1 MFNNKIITKMSNA
14 LEIIQAIMLEKFD
27 LSAERV
33 IPSAR
38 LDEDLMLGSLEQ
50 IELCF
55 LVDEVCGI
63 TTADEDWICIKTVGD
78 LVNFIEAK
86 VN

>member
-1 MFNNKIITKMSNA
+1 MFNNKIITKMSTA

-38 LDEDLMLGSLEQ
+38 LDEDLMLGSLDQ
-50 IELCF
+50 VELCF
-55 LVDEVCGI
+55 TVEEVCNI
-63 TTADEDWICIKTVGD
+63 TTADEDWIGVKTVGD
-78 LVNFIEAK
+78 LFNLIESK

>member
-1 MFNNKIITKMSNA
+1 MSTA
-14 LEIIQAIMLEKFD
+14 LEIIQAMMLEKFD

-38 LDEDLMLGSLEQ
+38 FDEDLERSSLDQ
-50 IELCF
+50 VELC
-55 LVDEVCGI
+55 LAVEEVCNI
-63 TTADEDWICIKTVGD
+63 TIADDDWICVKTVGD
-78 LVNFIEAK
+78 LVNLIEAK

>member
-1 MFNNKIITKMSNA
+1 MFNNKIITKMSTA

-38 LDEDLMLGSLEQ
+38 LGEDLELGSLEQ

-55 LVDEVCGI
+55 SVEEDCDI
-63 TTADEDWICIKTVGD
+63 TIADDDWICVKTVGD
-78 LVNFIEAK
+78 LVNLIEAK

>member
-1 MFNNKIITKMSNA
+1 MSKA

-50 IELCF
+50 IDLCF
-55 LVDEVCGI
+55 TVEEVCNI
-63 TTADEDWICIKTVGD
+63 TIADDDWIGVKTVGD
-78 LVNFIEAK
+78 LVNLIEAK

>member
-1 MFNNKIITKMSNA
+1 MSKA
-14 LEIIQAIMLEKFD
+14 LEMIQAIMLEGFD

-38 LDEDLMLGSLEQ
+38 LGEDLMLGSIDQ
-50 IELCF
+50 VELCF
-55 LVDEVCGI
+55 SVEKVCDI
-63 TTADEDWICIKTVGD
+63 TIADEDWICVKTVGD
-78 LVNFIEAK
+78 LVNLIEAK

>member
-1 MFNNKIITKMSNA
+1 MSKA

-38 LDEDLMLGSLEQ
+38 LDEDL
-50 IELCF
+50 F
-55 LVDEVCGI
+55 
-63 TTADEDWICIKTVGD
+63 
-78 LVNFIEAK
+78 
-86 VN
+86 